1 MKELGRISR
10 CKVRDIWTNENDFS
24 DWLFSPENI
33 ELLSDTLGLNT
44 IITQTREDSVG
55 GFRADIVGE
64 ETDTGRKVIIE
75 NQFETSNHDH
85 LGKIITYAAGKDAS
99 IIIWIVEDARPEHAS
114 AIEWLNNN
122 MTDRGFFLVQIEV
135 IKIEDSLPAATF
147 TIIQKPNEYIQMV
160 KAETDNTRQFKL
172 EYWNQF
178 LNYVKQDRKFLKE
191 YPGTESRRPT
201 GDHWYTFRKGCRGD
215 YHIDCKIYTR
225 NGQLI
230 AIGTDVW
237 INDNKDLYRQFE
249 KHKDEIHETLG
260 YEMEWD
266 FKEDKKATS
275 IRIKRDVR
283 EGEPLESTFEWL
295 KEKAVTLRAVFNRYC

>member
-1 MKELGRISR
+1 MKPLGRITR
-10 CKVRDIWTNENDFS
+10 CKVREIWTNENDFS

-33 ELLSDTLGLNT
+33 ELLSDTLGLNS
-44 IITQTREDSVG
+44 IQTQTREDNVG
-55 GFRADIVGE
+55 RFRADIVGE
-64 ETDTGRKVIIE
+64 ESDTGRKVIIE
-75 NQFETSNHDH
+75 NQFEISNHDH

-99 IIIWIVEDARPEHAS
+99 IIIWIVETALPEHAS

-122 MTDRGFFLVQIEV
+122 MTDRSFFLVQIDV
-135 IKIEDSLPAATF
+135 IKIGDSLPAATF
-147 TIIQKPNEYIQMV
+147 TIIQKPNEYIQLV

-172 EYWNQF
+172 EYWDQF
-178 LNYVKQDRKFLKE
+178 LNYVKQDKKFLKE
-191 YPGTESRRPT
+191 YPGTESRRAT

-230 AIGTDVW
+230 SIGTDVW
-237 INDNKDLYRQFE
+237 IDDNKDLYRQFE
-249 KHKDEIHETLG
+249 KHKEEIHQALG

-266 FKEDKKATS
+266 LKEDKKATS

-283 EGEPLESTFEWL
+283 EGESLESTFDWL
-295 KEKAVTLRAVFNRYC
+295 KDKALNLRAVFNKYC

>member
-1 MKELGRISR
+1 MKPLGRITR

-44 IITQTREDSVG
+44 IITQTREDNVG

-178 LNYVKQDRKFLKE
+178 LNYVKQDRNFLKE

-249 KHKDEIHETLG
+249 KHKDEIHEALG

-275 IRIKRDVR
+275 IRIKRDVKG
-283 EGEPLESTFEWL
+283 GESLESTFEWL
-295 KEKAVTLRAVFNRYC
+295 MEKAVSLRTVFNKYC